1 MTGQATSSVGPSES
15 EEATS
20 VKDAVEGN
28 ENN

>member
-1 MTGQATSSVGPSES
+1 MTGPATSSVGPSNS

-20 VKDAVEGN
+20 LKDSVEGN